1 MIPDNQD
8 SRSDLHITTEEKLPP
23 ISPPLDP
30 KSNTSII
37 SISDQLRK
45 EQKQLDELM
54 AQQNQLLEQAKMFRE
69 RVDEKLALHESF
81 KSSRNDSRINN
92 EKTGIE
98 ESFLNEISFQSL
110 PKVYNNLIFCTNQDL
125 DFSAITSISRHC
137 SFDRQN

>member
-8 SRSDLHITTEEKLPP
+8 SISDIHITTEEKLPP
-23 ISPPLDP
+23 ISPPQDQE
-30 KSNTSII
+30 SNTSII

-54 AQQNQLLEQAKMFRE
+54 AQQNKLLEQAKMFRE

-92 EKTGIE
+92 EKTGVD

-110 PKVYNNLIFCTNQDL
+110 PKV
-125 DFSAITSISRHC
+125 
-137 SFDRQN
+137 